1 MKSDYAESQDRSL
14 LNESFDSI
22 FIEPR
27 ELNIN
32 HHHHHFGLGKR

>member
-22 FIEPR
+22 LIGAVPID
-27 ELNIN
+27 LNMR
-32 HHHHHFGLGKR
+32 FDLGKK